1 MKRLW
6 TAACFAVFSILT
18 QAALSS
24 QTLPSVAAFA
34 IGTTDADGYVTKT
47 VNDLV
52 FSFILEMRSYRVN
65 DLRTE
70 SLPTDLSV
78 PAGIDYLFYGSL
90 SQQPNGVRLELV
102 LRGGPLDITR
112 KISRVFEN
120 TNRVLLESRM
130 LVRDLFDLNISLPD
144 PVAGHQVASG
154 PGPQTSLPSI
164 DSLSGTWSGESGVEK
179 IMILRG
185 GRGIMILT
193 SGVSI
198 SLTLEYQDS
207 LLVIRQKGALNPRQF
222 LDLPEKVAKEASQTL
237 QPPEW
242 DMAPGQDKNVLTGV
256 KKTAKVTHNGDAIV
270 DIVPEEV
277 PIEWRRL

>member
-1 MKRLW
+1 MKPLW
-6 TAACFAVFSILT
+6 TAAFLVMFSALT
-18 QAALSS
+18 QATLAA
-24 QTLPSVAAFA
+24 QTAPVVAAYSIA
-34 IGTTDADGYVTKT
+34 SGDTGDYVGKT

-52 FSFILEMRSYRVN
+52 FSFILEMRSYRVS
-65 DLRTE
+65 DLRTDP
-70 SLPTDLSV
+70 LPGDLSV
-78 PAGIDYLFYGSL
+78 PPGMDYLFYGSL

-130 LVRDLFDLNISLPD
+130 LVRDLFDLSLN
-144 PVAGHQVASG
+144 
-154 PGPQTSLPSI
+154 LPEPAAAAVPAKTAADSPSPSV
-164 DSLSGTWSGESGVEK
+164 DSLSGTWSGETGVEK

-185 GRGIMILT
+185 GRGIMILA

-207 LLVIRQKGALNPRQF
+207 VLVIRQKGALNPRQF
-222 LDLPEKVAKEASQTL
+222 LDLPDTVAREAAQTL

-242 DMAPGQDKNVLTGV
+242 DLQSGSDRNVLSGI
-256 KKTAKVTHNGDAIV
+256 KKMTKVIHNGDSIV
-270 DIVPEEV
+270 DTAPVEV
-277 PIEWRRL
+277 AVEWRRL

>member
-6 TAACFAVFSILT
+6 TACLVIISV
-18 QAALSS
+18 LSQ
-24 QTLPSVAAFA
+24 QTLVAENVPVVAAYSIQSNDVGA
-34 IGTTDADGYVTKT
+34 YVGKN

-52 FSFILEMRSYRVN
+52 FSFILEMRSYKVS
-65 DLRTE
+65 DLRAE
-70 SLPTDLSV
+70 PIPGDLTV
-78 PAGIDYLFYGSL
+78 PPGTDYLFYGNL

-130 LVRDLFDLNISLPD
+130 LVRDLFDLSVHLPE
-144 PVAGHQVASG
+144 PAVTAAVPATTV
-154 PGPQTSLPSI
+154 PEAPPSV
-164 DSLSGTWSGESGVEK
+164 DSLSGTWSGENGVEK

-198 SLTLEYQDS
+198 SLTLEYRDS

-222 LDLPEKVAKEASQTL
+222 LDLPESVAREAAQTI

-242 DMAPGQDKNVLTGV
+242 DMRSGVDRNVLTGI
-256 KKTAKVTHNGDAIV
+256 KKTTKVIHNGDSIV
-270 DIVPEEV
+270 DTAPLEV
-277 PIEWRRL
+277 AVEWRRF